1 MSRNIKNRISQIK
14 KELEPANLAQQA
26 YRHFKSVTPERSGNA
41 KRNTHVVRNVIEAD
55 YPYAQRLDQGY
66 SKQAPDGMTKPT
78 IEWLR
83 AYIKQR
89 LGK

>member
-1 MSRNIKNRISQIK
+1 MASKINNRISRIK
-14 KELEPANLAQQA
+14 KELNPANLASQA
-26 YRHFKSVTPERSGNA
+26 YRHFRSVTPLKSGNA
-41 KRNTHVVRNVIEAD
+41 RRNTHLVRNTIEAD
-55 YPYAQRLDQGY
+55 YAYAQRLDAGY